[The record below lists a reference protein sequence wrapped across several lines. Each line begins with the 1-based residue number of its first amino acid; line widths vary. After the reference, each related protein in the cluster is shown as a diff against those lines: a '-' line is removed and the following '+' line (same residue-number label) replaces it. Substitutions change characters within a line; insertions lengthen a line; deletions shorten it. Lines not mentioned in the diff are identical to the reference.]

1 MIYAFAIVFPVV
13 FTITGMLIL
22 IYAIRTR
29 MRIQNDIDF
38 VTLELSTWDRTL
50 ATSKGIGDV
59 LEEDGGGDDEETR
72 IQEELPAQANVEDAD
87 SSVPND
93 RA

>member
-59 LEEDGGGDDEETR
+59 LEEDGGDEDETR
-72 IQEELPAQANVEDAD
+72 IQEELPAQTNAEDAE
-87 SSVPND
+87 SNVPND